1 MCWLSCRLRSAQMLH
16 VLVVLQ
22 VTWRS
27 DATCV
32 GCVAGYVA
40 LRCYMCWLCCRLRS
54 VQMIHVLVVLQVT

>member
-1 MCWLSCRLRSAQMLH
+1 MLH

-22 VTWRS
+22 VTWRL
-27 DATCV
+27 DAKCV

-54 VQMIHVLVVLQVT
+54 AQMIHVLVVLQVT

>member
-1 MCWLSCRLRSAQMLH
+1 MCWLCCRLRGAQMLH

-32 GCVAGYVA
+32 GCVAGVTWRSDDTCVGCVAGYMA
-40 LRCYMCWLCCRLRS
+40 LR
-54 VQMIHVLVVLQVT
+54 